1 MKIVTK
7 TALLSVG
14 MLLSVAAA
22 GCGGGSSN
30 NGPPAKKGTVN
41 PTTAMA
47 VVMQTVSMKTALA
60 AMDGATLSA
69 NVEVVG
75 LTGAQTLVQPTA
87 APLTE
92 APPIPFHPSAVT
104 IAGDGGGT
112 ADCTAA
118 GCTYNKYT
126 SGSASATVVFDGKI
140 LATTTA
146 DKTTVTTDLVIT
158 ENLTGMGNVDFD
170 LTGSLNFTATTIDGD
185 LKSVGHYALA
195 MAGTNLTY
203 DYFNEIKYTVLTVPA
218 GGTTPTA
225 GSIYAKWGVTVA
237 GLPQASQ
244 AYEGTLTY

>member
-7 TALLSVG
+7 TALSMSMGL
-14 MLLSVAAA
+14 LLSATAI

-30 NGPPAKKGTVN
+30 SGPPAKKGTVS
-41 PTTAMA
+41 PTSAMA
-47 VVMQTVSMKTALA
+47 VVMQTVSMKTAVA

-75 LTGAQTLVQPTA
+75 LTGAQSLVTPATTA
-87 APLTE
+87 LTE
-92 APPIPFHPSAVT
+92 APPVPFHPAAAT

-112 ADCTAA
+112 VDCTAT

-126 SGSASATVVFDGKI
+126 TGTGTDQVIFDGKI
-140 LATTTA
+140 QATTTG
-146 DKTTVTTDLVIT
+146 DKTTVTTDLTIS
-158 ENLTGMGNVDFD
+158 ENPGVGSVDFD
-170 LTGSLNFTATTIDGD
+170 LTGSLNFTATSIDGD
-185 LKSVGHYALA
+185 LKSVGHFSQA

-203 DYFNEIKYTVLTVPA
+203 DYFNEIKYTALIVPA
-218 GGTTPTA
+218 GASTPTG